1 MRIGFIGTGIMG
13 RPMALNLL
21 KSGFPVVIYNRTP
34 KKAKEIVD
42 AGAESKPSPRE
53 VAESSDVII
62 SIVTDTADV
71 EDVLFGKDGV
81 FEGAREGQVVID
93 MSTISPDA
101 TCVFAG
107 RLAEKGVGMLDAP
120 VSGGEIGAIQGTLT
134 IMVGGSADVFT
145 RCRPILEGMGN
156 RITHVG
162 PVGSGQIVKACNQ
175 IMCAVNQVAV
185 SEALSL
191 CCQSGIDPNLMHEVI
206 TGGAGTS
213 WALENLGRKAI
224 DGDLNPAF
232 MIRLIQKDLNIVS
245 DMAKRLNLPLP
256 GTSLAIQLF
265 RAVETETGGGDLGT
279 QAMIKAYERLG
290 SFQLLD

>member
-1 MRIGFIGTGIMG
+1 MG
-13 RPMALNLL
+13 RPMALNLI
-21 KSGFPVVIYNRTP
+21 KSGFPVVIYNRTSE
-34 KKAKEIVD
+34 KSKEVVD
-42 AGAESKPSPRE
+42 AGAESKSSPRE

-62 SIVTDTADV
+62 SIVTDTSDV

-81 FEGAREGQVVID
+81 LDGAREGQVVID

-101 TCVFAG
+101 TCVFAE

-134 IMVGGSADVFT
+134 IMVGGLADVFT
-145 RCRPILEGMGN
+145 RCRPILEGMGK

-191 CCQSGIDPNLMHEVI
+191 CCRSGIDPNLMHEVV

-256 GTSLAIQLF
+256 GMSLAIQLF
-265 RAVETETGGGDLGT
+265 RAVETEADGGDLGT